1 MAVAAAAAAR
11 RLLQGLSELS
21 AIDVLG
27 HVPKPRRRESFLETA
42 HKVFQLRLGRR
53 LYPFLLLS
61 QTLLIMVAAAVLFT
75 RYLGRRSSLSVE
87 QRLLAMKASLG
98 PRQRSDAGR
107 LEP

>member
-1 MAVAAAAAAR
+1 M
-11 RLLQGLSELS
+11 LQGLSEL
-21 AIDVLG
+21 AAVDVLG
-27 HVPKPRRRESFLETA
+27 HVPRPRPRESFLETA
-42 HKVFQLRLGRR
+42 HKVFQLRLGL
-53 LYPFLLLS
+53 LYPFLLLA
-61 QTLLIMVAAAVLFT
+61 QTLLILVAAAVLYL